1 MKRIF
6 VCSALRGDIEINI
19 QNAQKYCRWVA
30 NECGA
35 VPIAPHLIFPQF
47 LDDSNEKERQLG
59 IEMGLDLLCGCSE
72 LWYFGEIVTQGMVTE
87 INEALKM
94 EIPIQHISNEEI
106 KVDEYGGVI
115 LS

>member
-6 VCSALRGDIEINI
+6 VCSPLRGDVENNI
-19 QNAQKYCRWVA
+19 KNAQKYCRWAA

-47 LDDSNEKERQLG
+47 LDDNNEAERQLG
-59 IEMGLDLLCGCSE
+59 IKMGLNLLSTCEE
-72 LWYFGEIVTQGMVTE
+72 LWYFGETTTQGMYAE

-94 EIPIQHISNEEI
+94 KIPVRHIPDGEITTVE
-106 KVDEYGGVI
+106 DGGI
-115 LS
+115 FLS